1 MVGNQWN
8 EIPWQWM
15 QKISNQ
21 YKTNKQNKKK
31 TCTQLR
37 PSFKRLEQIIRNGIS
52 EHTAFLYNAEDCEN
66 GKGESQNRKKKL
78 GKNRKASIYT
88 IPGLSRVGEGTIK
101 SVVQSG
107 TVGWQWQ
114 LQKISWMVDFF
125 LGDSEVMFS
134 KLQKK
139 NLYCRKQY
147 IFNIIHLQIQCLHG

>member
-1 MVGNQWN
+1 MA
-8 EIPWQWM
+8 
-15 QKISNQ
+15 K
-21 YKTNKQNKKK
+21 
-31 TCTQLR
+31 
-37 PSFKRLEQIIRNGIS
+37 
-52 EHTAFLYNAEDCEN
+52 EN
-66 GKGESQNRKKKL
+66 PRTGKKKL

-134 KLQKK
+134 KL
-139 NLYCRKQY
+139 
-147 IFNIIHLQIQCLHG
+147 